1 MGSILTLNIVDGLVL
16 TVLGVLSLAA
26 LGYLLS
32 YRAAARRLD
41 DGLPPYRLQLRRWL
55 TRVGAGAVGGALVG
69 FIVIFVSEVLLDSFG
84 TPLEADTHA
93 WVVGTFAAIGIAVAN
108 YWKRR
113 WWRQVVASVSIVLFV
128 ATATVAINASY
139 GLNLTLGSLFNVS
152 VTHPIAIPKTT
163 PVPSATSRPTS
174 KPTPPVVAK
183 PLWQTWVAPAG
194 MPAAGSYGT
203 VSIPNPVS
211 GFSARPAYLYLPPA
225 ALVANP
231 PALPILIMMMGQPGG
246 PESSALFLKFLNSE
260 AAAHHGL
267 APIVL
272 TVDQIGSPTQNPLCI
287 DSPRGRSYSYVMAD
301 VVNYVRSTL
310 HVAPGPKNWAV
321 GGYSNGGEC
330 ALAFGAKHPEIFGSI
345 LDISGEIGP
354 SLGSP
359 ALTLKVGFGGDQA
372 FYDREQPLFILS
384 QHHYPDTVAI
394 FTSGS
399 KDTYYGAEVSTAEAA
414 AKAAGM
420 TTYRFIGAGVGHR
433 SDAVVYG
440 VPAGLPTLYPR
451 WELTPPTG

>member
-1 MGSILTLNIVDGLVL
+1 MGLIFAINIVDGSAL
-16 TVLGVLSLAA
+16 TVLAVLSLAA
-26 LGYLLS
+26 LGYLVS
-32 YRAAARRLD
+32 YRVAVRRSD
-41 DGLPPYRLQLRRWL
+41 DGLPPHRLQLRRWL
-55 TRVGAGAVGGALVG
+55 VRVGAGAVGGAIAGV
-69 FIVIFVSEVLLDSFG
+69 IVIYVSEVLLNAFG

-93 WVVGTFAAIGIAVAN
+93 WVIATFAAIGIAAAN
-108 YWKRR
+108 FWKRR
-113 WWRQVVASVSIVLFV
+113 WWRRVVASVSVVLFV
-128 ATATVAINASY
+128 ATATVAINGSY

-152 VTHPIAIPKTT
+152 VSHPIALPKTT
-163 PVPSATSRPTS
+163 PVPTVSATS
-174 KPTPPVVAK
+174 KPVPIVAPK
-183 PLWQTWVAPAG
+183 PLWQTWAAPPDLA
-194 MPAAGSYGT
+194 AAGSYGT
-203 VSIPNPVS
+203 VSIPNTVS
-211 GFSARPAYLYLPPA
+211 GFVARPAYLYLPPA

-231 PALPILIMMMGQPGG
+231 PALPVLIMMMGQPGG
-246 PESSALFLKFLNSE
+246 PESSALFVKFLNSE

-267 APIVL
+267 GPIVL

-287 DSPRGRSYSYVMAD
+287 DSPRGRSYSYVMSD

-359 ALTLKVGFGGDQA
+359 ALTVKLGFGGDQA

-384 QHHYPDTVAI
+384 QHRYIDTVAI

-399 KDTYYGAEVSTAEAA
+399 KDTYYGQEVTTAEAA

-420 TTYRFIGAGVGHR
+420 TTYRFIGQGVGHR

-451 WELTPPTG
+451 WELVPPIG